1 MFIFRVNVFKEFIDQ
16 ICIIWS
22 WLNIRIKIESF
33 ADLFSLLDTEG
44 QLNMQEQNVV
54 LSDSKR
60 TGHQME
66 DQLAGFLAVS
76 VLL

>member
-22 WLNIRIKIESF
+22 WLNIRIKIEFF
-33 ADLFSLLDTEG
+33 ADLFFLLDTEG
-44 QLNMQEQNVV
+44 QLNIQEQNVV

-66 DQLAGFLAVS
+66 VQLAGFLAVS